1 MNKVIKKST
10 NLEIMNGKSMANLE
24 GNKLIKLSEITKI
37 KHPYFRNRKTPKRLN
52 YALLENY
59 GLVYLGGS

>member
-1 MNKVIKKST
+1 
-10 NLEIMNGKSMANLE
+10 LANLE